1 VGTASPSSTKPLADE
16 HDASTVATIAARD
29 ACTTC
34 RFGGECSLLLSTGDR
49 SKGAVVRITFA
60 DARRARASST

>member
-1 VGTASPSSTKPLADE
+1 
-16 HDASTVATIAARD
+16 VATIAARD
-29 ACTTC
+29 DCTTC
-34 RFGGECSLLLSTGDR
+34 RFGGECSLLLSTGDG